1 MEFLSN
7 DVALYVVIALAI
19 LFVLG
24 YAIGAKYNYRLQRKI
39 WKVMSEELK
48 KYSKSVSLKK
58 LGSGGFAI
66 LCSRLGS
73 LDKTEIDVVLS
84 SREIILY
91 YLVTR
96 LRGIKDKLYIHA
108 DFPKQPPFKMEM
120 VKKGSK
126 YTRTS
131 LQSLEKLTAIVLE
144 GIPNQLEVKA
154 TNKEIGLELLSD
166 KQLLKKLSA
175 TRNFLERV
183 SIAEEHPHL
192 SILSE
197 LSQETIASLIDLAIT
212 IGNSMAKITR
222 RRK

>member
-1 MEFLSN
+1 MEFLS
-7 DVALYVVIALAI
+7 DDFALYIVITLAI

-24 YAIGAKYNYRLQRKI
+24 YAIGSKYNYRLQRKI

-48 KYSKSVSLKK
+48 KYSKSVSLKRS
-58 LGSGGFAI
+58 GSGGFAV
-66 LCSRLGS
+66 LCSRLES

-96 LRGIKDKLYIHA
+96 LRGIKDRLFIYA
-108 DFPKQPPFKMEM
+108 DFPKQPPFTMEM

-126 YTRTS
+126 YARTS
-131 LQSLEKLTAIVLE
+131 LQSLEKLKAIIFE

-154 TNKEIGLELLSD
+154 TNKEKGIELLSD
-166 KQLLKKLSA
+166 KQLLKQLS
-175 TRNFLERV
+175 TTGNFLERV
-183 SIAEEHPHL
+183 SIAKEHPQL
-192 SILSE
+192 LILSE
-197 LSQETIASLIDLAIT
+197 LNQETIISLIHLAIT
-212 IGNSMAKITR
+212 IGNVMAKITR

>member
-48 KYSKSVSLKK
+48 KYSKSASLKK

-66 LCSRLGS
+66 LCSKLGS

-96 LRGIKDKLYIHA
+96 LRGIKDRLFIYA

-126 YTRTS
+126 YAKTP
-131 LQSLEKLTAIVLE
+131 LQSLENLKAILFE
-144 GIPNQLEVKA
+144 GIPNQLVVKA
-154 TNKEIGLELLSD
+154 TNKEIGMELLSD
-166 KQLLKKLSA
+166 KQLLKKLS
-175 TRNFLERV
+175 TTEDFLERV
-183 SIAEEHPHL
+183 SIAKEHPQL
-192 SILSE
+192 LILSE
-197 LSQETIASLIDLAIT
+197 LNQETIISLIDLAIT

-222 RRK
+222 GRK